1 MIDRRDWHG
10 NIETI
15 EIYASAIDKA
25 KADMTGK
32 WFGFKSRVIDVI
44 SDGDRALITIET
56 CGRLPLVRKRWDKYL
71 IPDQERKAIGVGF
84 GVHDDS
90 EGKGNDKK
98 RKAKKDMSGIIT
110 ILLSKDNEHFYY
122 DCIEDCF
129 VIEFNK
135 HHYNNELNNNI
146 TLPEEN
152 ELLIKKGTALYDV
165 MCKKFLVYRCKILG

>member
-1 MIDRRDWHG
+1 
-10 NIETI
+10 
-15 EIYASAIDKA
+15 
-25 KADMTGK
+25 
-32 WFGFKSRVIDVI
+32 
-44 SDGDRALITIET
+44 
-56 CGRLPLVRKRWDKYL
+56 
-71 IPDQERKAIGVGF
+71 
-84 GVHDDS
+84 
-90 EGKGNDKK
+90 
-98 RKAKKDMSGIIT
+98 MSGIIT

>member
-71 IPDQERKAIGVGF
+71 IPDQERKAIGVQAL
-84 GVHDDS
+84 
-90 EGKGNDKK
+90 EYMMTQ
-98 RKAKKDMSGIIT
+98 KAKETTKRGR
-110 ILLSKDNEHFYY
+110 
-122 DCIEDCF
+122 
-129 VIEFNK
+129 
-135 HHYNNELNNNI
+135 
-146 TLPEEN
+146 P
-152 ELLIKKGTALYDV
+152 KK
-165 MCKKFLVYRCKILG
+165 I